1 MLNKKI
7 DEKAFL
13 KAYEIF
19 APKIFR
25 HVYFRVSSK
34 EDAEDLTSQVFLKSW
49 VYLKDSR
56 NKIKDL
62 KSFLYRT
69 THNLIVDYYRK
80 KARTPF
86 VINEEFENKFFYE
99 KDIVQRVND
108 QEELKMVRGAISKLK
123 KDFRDIIVLRYVDDL
138 SIKEISKITNKSR
151 NAIYI
156 TLSRAIKELQF
167 ITREKA

>member
-1 MLNKKI
+1 MLSKKI
-7 DEKAFL
+7 DEQAFL
-13 KAYEIF
+13 KAYEVF

-25 HVYFRVSSK
+25 HIYFRVNSK

-49 VYLKDSR
+49 VYLKDSH

-62 KSFLYRT
+62 KSFFYRT

-86 VINEEFENKFFYE
+86 MINEEFENKFFYE
-99 KDIVQRVND
+99 KDIVQKIND
-108 QEELKMVRGAISKLK
+108 QEELKMVRGAVFKLK
-123 KDFRDIIVLRYVDDL
+123 KDFRDVIVLRYMDDL
-138 SIKEISKITNKSR
+138 SIKEISKITHKSK

-156 TLSRAIKELQF
+156 TLSRAIKELQL
-167 ITREKA
+167 ITREEA